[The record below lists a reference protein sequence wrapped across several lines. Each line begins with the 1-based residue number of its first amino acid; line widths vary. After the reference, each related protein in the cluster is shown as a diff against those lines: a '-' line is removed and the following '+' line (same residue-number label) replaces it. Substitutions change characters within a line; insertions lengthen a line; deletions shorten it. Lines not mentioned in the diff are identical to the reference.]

1 MTEENKVKLANL
13 KDDLKIQLVL
23 PNDLYRQLDYWEE
36 QIEALGEV
44 LKEVIERGTEPT
56 DTEELKIL
64 THIQYLRWATFDQ

>member
-1 MTEENKVKLANL
+1 MTEENKVKLTKL

-23 PNDLYRQLDYWEE
+23 PNDLYRQLGYWEE